1 MIRIQADDSIENI
14 RKPLGIRD
22 MEVVLSVEKWVLDEE
37 TPLSRAQDEELGPRV
52 LQEWGLV
59 RRRELKRSQALV

>member
-1 MIRIQADDSIENI
+1 
-14 RKPLGIRD
+14 